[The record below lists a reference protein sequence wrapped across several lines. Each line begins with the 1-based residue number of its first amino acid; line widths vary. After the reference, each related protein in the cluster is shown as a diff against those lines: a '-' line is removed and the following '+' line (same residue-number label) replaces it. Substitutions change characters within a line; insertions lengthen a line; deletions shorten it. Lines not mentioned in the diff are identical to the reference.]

1 MRRQPAFIVLGALL
15 VAAGDRVVVG
25 RPSDALG
32 TQIDALLSAAYPPGG
47 PGAAVRVTKD
57 GAVVL
62 SKGYG
67 LADVESKT
75 PVTPATPFRL
85 ASVTKAFTATA
96 IFMLADKGLLS
107 LDDPVTKHLP
117 AFGQAASSIS
127 VKHLLS
133 HTSGLPDYL
142 SRPNSLQWAQND
154 YTVAQLVEDIGSRP
168 AAFTPGANSA
178 YSNSNYILLGAII
191 EKLSGKSYAD
201 FVDAHIV
208 KPLSMNSTRC
218 GGPWAE
224 TPRLA
229 TPYEPA
235 RDSGG
240 PPDWSRLVPARP
252 YTRSALYAAGG
263 CSSSV
268 DDLSTFS
275 DALAKG
281 GLIGKPSLA
290 QSLAPM
296 LLTSGRPGT
305 MSQGGWQADPISGR
319 RAAQRGGALPG
330 VCTWF
335 VTLPDDGVTVILLSN
350 RTPGEPRCGA
360 LAVQIATLAL
370 GS

>member
-1 MRRQPAFIVLGALL
+1 MRKYPAFIVLGALL
-15 VAAGDRVVVG
+15 VAAGDRGVVG
-25 RPSDALG
+25 QQPDPLG
-32 TQIDALLSAAYPPGG
+32 GKIDGLLSEAYPANA
-47 PGAAVRVTKD
+47 PGAAVRVTKA
-57 GAVVL
+57 GTVIL

-67 LADVESKT
+67 FADVEKKVAVST
-75 PVTPATPFRL
+75 STPFRL

-96 IFMLADKGLLS
+96 VFMLAEKGLLS

-117 AFGQAASSIS
+117 SLSQAAGPIT

-168 AAFTPGANSA
+168 LAFTPGSNST

-191 EKLSGKSYAD
+191 EKLSGKGYAD
-201 FVDAHIV
+201 FVDANIV
-208 KPLSMNSTRC
+208 KPLSLNSTAC
-218 GGPWAE
+218 GGPW
-224 TPRLA
+224 TDVPRLA
-229 TPYEPA
+229 IPYEPA
-235 RDSGG
+235 REGGG

-263 CSSSV
+263 CTSSV

-281 GLIGKPSLA
+281 ALIGKPSLA

-296 LLTSGRPGT
+296 LLTGGRPGT

-335 VTLPDDGVTVILLSN
+335 VTLPDEGVTVILLSN

-360 LAVQIATLAL
+360 LAVQVATLAV
-370 GS
+370 GG